1 MTIETL
7 TYVAL
12 AERLKISPEAARSF
26 SKRLRLPRTRSNDGK
41 TLVTVDLDEVR
52 HKPMPSRSSGGDLAI
67 TGVVATLKT
76 RIEALQVELA
86 KLEAA
91 AAGHRADFERER
103 DRAELLVSEVLAAT
117 ADMMEAKETA
127 AKLEGELV
135 ALRSLLQPKTMTWWR
150 WLRTSA

>member
-1 MTIETL
+1 VTVETL

-26 SKRLRLPRTRSNDGK
+26 SKRLRLQRTRSNDGK

-52 HKPMPSRSSGGDLAI
+52 HKPMPARSSGGNPAI
-67 TGVVATLKT
+67 TGVVATLKA
-76 RIEALQVELA
+76 RIEALQAELA

-135 ALRSLLQPKTMTWWR
+135 ALRSLLQLKPMTWWR
-150 WLRTSA
+150 WLRTVG